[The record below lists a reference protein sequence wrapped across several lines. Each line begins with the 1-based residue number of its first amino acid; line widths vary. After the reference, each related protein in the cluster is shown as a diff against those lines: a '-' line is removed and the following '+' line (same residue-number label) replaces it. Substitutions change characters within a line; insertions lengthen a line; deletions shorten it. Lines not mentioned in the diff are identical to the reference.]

1 MTAPRAS
8 VLIGWASIARW
19 FGVHADTVKAWH
31 RDRPLPISRDTKKQ
45 PPRALPEDL
54 EQWVRDGRR
63 RG

>member
-1 MTAPRAS
+1 MSATQAS

-19 FGVHADTVKAWH
+19 FGVHVDTVQAWH
-31 RDRPLPISRDTKKQ
+31 RARPLPISRDTRKQ

-54 EQWVRDGRR
+54 KQWVRGGRM